1 MRRPASSSR
10 AGSMETP
17 VELCERR
24 RVCLRGFSPRA
35 GTRSSLGTG
44 SGEREN
50 RLALQDRLQN
60 RLLRYPIFLLSRA
73 SILLQSKA
81 STSSADFCA
90 FSVAL
95 RGHGHSTA
103 QLRRVLVMLETTP
116 VLIDLP
122 CPKEDEFCHH
132 SAEVILVLPNAA
144 V

>member
-1 MRRPASSSR
+1 VPVARPGRDLLTEST
-10 AGSMETP
+10 AGILKKLLQYLVP
-17 VELCERR
+17 KA
-24 RVCLRGFSPRA
+24 GA